1 MIVEER
7 IYTIK
12 IGKLK
17 PLLELYEKEGMPVQ
31 TRILPRMIGFFTT
44 DIGPLHTI
52 VHMWAYK
59 DFAERETKRAELAA
73 DPDWQNYLSKC
84 GEFIERQEN
93 RILIPTSFS
102 PLK

>member
-12 IGKLK
+12 VGKLK
-17 PLLELYEKEGMPVQ
+17 HLLELYEKEGMPVQ

-52 VHMWAYK
+52 VHMWAYENM
-59 DFAERETKRAELAA
+59 AERETKRAELAA
-73 DPDWQNYLSKC
+73 DPDWQKYLSKC

-93 RILIPTSFS
+93 RILVPTSFS